1 MERHWTLADIPWAKF
16 DSARVAADLVPL
28 VKAAAMVEHNS
39 GDYVTYL
46 CNVFPDD
53 AEFRAAA
60 AAWGVEEVQHG
71 QALARWAEMA
81 DPAWNFSAAFARFV
95 DNYRLPLDAETSVR
109 GSRAGEL
116 IARCIV
122 EVGTSS
128 FYSAIRDACGEPV
141 LKHVCNRIAGDEFRH
156 YKLFYDHLRRYRRSE
171 DINLAK
177 RLFIAFGR
185 VAETGDD
192 ELATAYWAG
201 NDLREAYDRE
211 RHGRAYAGRAGRL
224 YRFGHIQRAV
234 GMALKACG
242 LEPQGRIGRLASRAA
257 WNFLQRRNA
266 NLARLV
272 A

>member
-1 MERHWTLADIPWAKF
+1 MERHWTLADIPWANF
-16 DSARVAADLVPL
+16 DPAKVDPGLVPL

-39 GDYVTYL
+39 GDYVAYL
-46 CNVFPDD
+46 RNVFPDD

-60 AAWGVEEVQHG
+60 ETWGVEEVQHG
-71 QALARWAEMA
+71 QALARWAELA
-81 DPAWNFSAAFARFV
+81 DPAWDFSAAFARFV
-95 DNYRLPLDAETSVR
+95 DNYRLPLDATASVR
-109 GSRAGEL
+109 GSQAGEL

-128 FYSAIRDACGEPV
+128 FYSALRDAAAEPV
-141 LKHVCNRIAGDEFRH
+141 LRHVCNRIAGDEFRH
-156 YKLFYDHLRRYRRSE
+156 YKLFYDHLRRYRQRD

-192 ELATAYWAG
+192 ELATAFWAG
-201 NDLREAYDRE
+201 NALPEAYDRE
-211 RHGRAYAGRAGRL
+211 RHGRAYAARAGRL
-224 YRFGHIQRAV
+224 YRYGHIQRAV

-242 LEPQGRIGRLASRAA
+242 LEPQGRVGRLASRAA

-266 NLARLV
+266 SLARL
-272 A
+272 AA